1 MNELE
6 DFIIELNSIEKDKV
20 SDLAERAH
28 KLADYLFSSP
38 SSSSSSGDKKGW
50 HLLTALYARKI
61 ELNSIFGEKL
71 NDLLLSNFI
80 KLYVHLDPSLYS
92 ASPQSLATDLASLFE
107 DHLACDSLVLNESSS
122 GGNLFAY
129 LVICLTL
136 WLRLND
142 GATNAQHLFTHQRV
156 LNQLTDVLFPSAP
169 PPTLPP
175 LSTPSTRSGES
186 CELYRLVYLKF
197 LDRLCRVNLRN
208 MTSSRRSTG
217 GISSSSLPKEASKH
231 VLLEQFDRLVKA
243 NKLSER
249 ERTIL
254 LSLVVNYLSDFF
266 GYVCVP
272 SLTSGVTLASASGF
286 DGLVVLVRH
295 VAEFVFDEL
304 ARESVDVDAGT
315 FVNACNKLTTILAE
329 MKHFKNA

>member
-38 SSSSSSGDKKGW
+38 SSSSSSSDKKGW
-50 HLLTALYARKI
+50 PLLTALYARKI

-92 ASPQSLATDLASLFE
+92 SAPPQSLTTDLASLFD
-107 DHLACDSLVLNESSS
+107 DHLACDGLVLNESSS
-122 GGNLFAY
+122 GGNLFTY

-156 LNQLTDVLFPSAP
+156 LNQLTDVLFSSA
-169 PPTLPP
+169 PP
-175 LSTPSTRSGES
+175 LSTSPSSTRSDES

-208 MTSSRRSTG
+208 MTSSRRLTG
-217 GISSSSLPKEASKH
+217 GVSSSSVPKEASKH
-231 VLLEQFDRLVKA
+231 VLVEQFDRLVKA
-243 NKLSER
+243 VNKLSER
-249 ERTIL
+249 ERAIL
-254 LSLVVNYLSDFF
+254 LGLVVNYLNDFF

-272 SLTSGVTLASASGF
+272 SLTSGVSLASASAF

-304 ARESVDVDAGT
+304 ARESLDVDAGT